1 MMAELSR
8 HALINGKRFS
18 FVKLIESVNAHDA
31 PVVVC
36 SCDGEERYAS
46 VSDWERGSDTPSSVL
61 STCDLVTSA
70 SPAKDK
76 IALFRSLF
84 RGRSDVYAHG
94 YKRKDGGIGYTP
106 ACANEWKRGIC
117 SRASGKKIKCALCN
131 NQAFSEISDAALI
144 AHFKGADE
152 RFRDVIGMYVLD
164 KDCKTSVLVL
174 DFDGKGWT
182 DAVKAIHAESIQCL
196 MPAYIERSRSGNGA
210 HVWFFFDAPVDASL
224 ARELGNYLI
233 SRAMMK
239 SDSIGFDAYDR
250 MFPAQSTIPEGGFGN
265 LIALPFQGASQRKD
279 NSVFVDSSFEVIP
292 DQWFF
297 LSQVE
302 RISEEHVRALLKD
315 SSSGI
320 ESDAFDSLLK
330 ENCVDE
336 ERILSSSWKAR
347 VPIALSSDDFSNN
360 LTVTEADMIYIP
372 EDGMSP
378 AARNCVKRLAA
389 FSNPEFYRAQAMHQS
404 VYGKP
409 RIAYFGETRG
419 GCIALPRGCKSRL
432 IDLLNASGICYVW
445 NDCRFSDASIDV
457 QFKGELR
464 LEQKEAA
471 ENLLKYEN
479 GILSAPTGFGKTV
492 IGAYLIAQLRLPT
505 LVIVPKT
512 ALVSQWIDKLT
523 EFLDIRQSLP
533 PLLTPSGKISK
544 RKRPLIG
551 KISGGKNAPS
561 GIIDV
566 ATFQSLVIKGGESE
580 GHFVKDLSSY
590 GLVICDECHHA
601 AALQLENVLKSVPA
615 KVVYGLSAT
624 PKRSDGMDAA
634 LFMLCGPISFKVD
647 PKEQA
652 KQQGISRVLI
662 PRFIGF
668 RIHNPNQGDNDS
680 LSFNQVLDCLCAH
693 HERNVF
699 IARDVV
705 NAIQSGRFPLVL
717 TKRKEHA
724 RLLCEAISEQG
735 AESRLLVGGGT
746 EKQRRDSLASLVE
759 IGIDNDYRYA
769 IVATESYLGEGFDLA
784 RLDALFLATPI
795 SWDGNVTQQAGR
807 LHRSCEGKSDV
818 VIYDYIETSVPML
831 ERMYRKRLKTYAK
844 LGYEVAASDD
854 SDQYGRVSGSFVLYD
869 EATKKLLQD
878 IARARKSILF
888 RAQYASAKAVSIIA
902 PSIADASSRGV
913 KVTCLL
919 EKASSDDAVDQLAKA
934 GADIK
939 LPNEI
944 KGRSNIAIFDESL
957 IWYGSIPLLA
967 FPKKDDCA
975 IRFQSIETAHD
986 LLCEMK
992 EL

>member
-1 MMAELSR
+1 M
-8 HALINGKRFS
+8 KRLGS
-18 FVKLIESVNAHDA
+18 WARPTESVGVA
-31 PVVVC
+31 VC
-36 SCDGEERYAS
+36 SPYVILWRPIWKNLS
-46 VSDWERGSDTPSSVL
+46 KQSQNSSL
-61 STCDLVTSA
+61 
-70 SPAKDK
+70 
-76 IALFRSLF
+76 
-84 RGRSDVYAHG
+84 YWNH
-94 YKRKDGGIGYTP
+94 
-106 ACANEWKRGIC
+106 
-117 SRASGKKIKCALCN
+117 
-131 NQAFSEISDAALI
+131 
-144 AHFKGADE
+144 
-152 RFRDVIGMYVLD
+152 
-164 KDCKTSVLVL
+164 
-174 DFDGKGWT
+174 
-182 DAVKAIHAESIQCL
+182 
-196 MPAYIERSRSGNGA
+196 
-210 HVWFFFDAPVDASL
+210 
-224 ARELGNYLI
+224 
-233 SRAMMK
+233 
-239 SDSIGFDAYDR
+239 
-250 MFPAQSTIPEGGFGN
+250 GGFLRMVLHAKSLN
-265 LIALPFQGASQRKD
+265 AKVIILLLMAIKTPFLIPGKQLCL
-279 NSVFVDSSFEVIP
+279 V
-292 DQWFF
+292 
-297 LSQVE
+297 
-302 RISEEHVRALLKD
+302 
-315 SSSGI
+315 
-320 ESDAFDSLLK
+320 
-330 ENCVDE
+330 
-336 ERILSSSWKAR
+336 
-347 VPIALSSDDFSNN
+347 
-360 LTVTEADMIYIP
+360 MI
-372 EDGMSP
+372 D
-378 AARNCVKRLAA
+378 
-389 FSNPEFYRAQAMHQS
+389 
-404 VYGKP
+404 
-409 RIAYFGETRG
+409 IAYFGETRD

-445 NDCRFSDASIDV
+445 NDCRFSNTSIDV

-523 EFLDIRQSLP
+523 DFLDIRQSLP

-566 ATFQSLVIKGGESE
+566 ATYQSLVIKGGESE
-580 GHFVKDLSSY
+580 GRFVKDLSSY

-634 LFMLCGPISFKVD
+634 LFMLCGPIRFKVD

-662 PRFIGF
+662 PRFTGF

-693 HERNVF
+693 HERNAF

-724 RLLCEAISEQG
+724 RLLCEAISKQG

-807 LHRSCEGKSDV
+807 LHRSYEGKSDV
-818 VIYDYIETSVPML
+818 IIYDYIETSVPML

-844 LGYEVAASDD
+844 LGYELAASEGD
-854 SDQYGRVSGSFVLYD
+854 SEQYGRVDGSFVLYD
-869 EATKKLLQD
+869 EATKKLIQD
-878 IARARKSILF
+878 IVRARRSILF
-888 RAQYASAKAVSIIA
+888 RAQYASGKAVSIIA
-902 PSIADASSRGV
+902 PFIADACSRGV
-913 KVTCLL
+913 KVMFVL
-919 EKASSDDAVDQLAKA
+919 EKVPSDDAVDQLAKERV
-934 GADIK
+934 DIK
-939 LPNEI
+939 LSNGA
-944 KGRSNIAIFDESL
+944 KGHSNIAIFDESL

-986 LLCEMK
+986 LLCGMK